1 MHSQQQDGWGHDAT
15 NPGRPGT
22 AASGVITMLGVS
34 PAARGAIALARKV
47 APTGTSV
54 LITGEPGTGKRSLAQ
69 FIHVQSRHAT
79 GEFAP
84 VNCAEA
90 PEQSLACEIF
100 GRCKE
105 AFAGAEVDTP
115 GLLETAGGGTVFL
128 EELTAMP
135 HSLQTRLLRTLESGE
150 VRRLGN
156 QHRDA
161 LLDVRF
167 ISATSCDPWEAVD
180 AGVLRKD
187 LFYRLAVVSIT
198 LPPLRDRPEDIPILA
213 KCFLADYWER
223 YRQAEGPAPQLTEA
237 SLDLLRG
244 RPWCGNVDELRNV
257 IEYLAVFA
265 EPGGCIQ
272 PDDIPLSDAMISAL
286 VTGHF
291 PAAVIEDDYHQAKDT
306 VVALFEKVYLA
317 RVVDRAHG
325 NIAKAARL
333 AGIDRATLYRLMD
346 KHGIRRVEERHVIGP
361 SGGRLREGPPDGPL
375 LVSGS

>member
-1 MHSQQQDGWGHDAT
+1 
-15 NPGRPGT
+15 
-22 AASGVITMLGVS
+22 MLGVS
-34 PAARGAIALARKV
+34 PAVRGAIALVRRV
-47 APTGTSV
+47 APTGTPV
-54 LITGEPGTGKRSLAQ
+54 LLIGEPGTGKRSLAQ
-69 FIHVQSRHAT
+69 FIHSQSRHAG
-79 GEFAP
+79 GEFAA

-90 PEQSLACEIF
+90 REQSLASEIF

-105 AFAGAEVDTP
+105 AFPGAEVDTP

-128 EELTAMP
+128 EELTSMP
-135 HSLQTRLLRTLESGE
+135 QSLQMRLLHTLESGE
-150 VRRLGN
+150 VRRLGSL
-156 QHRDA
+156 HRDA

-167 ISATSCDPWEAVD
+167 ISATSRDPWEAVD

-223 YRQAEGPAPQLTEA
+223 YRQTEGPAPQLTEA
-237 SLDLLRG
+237 SLDLLRV

-257 IEYLAVFA
+257 IEHVAVFA
-265 EPGGCIQ
+265 EPGGCVR
-272 PDDIPLSDAMISAL
+272 PEDIPLSGAPISAL
-286 VTGHF
+286 VNGSF
-291 PAAVIEDDYHQAKDT
+291 SAAVIEDDYHQAKDS
-306 VVALFEKVYLA
+306 VVALFEKVYLT

-346 KHGIRRVEERHVIGP
+346 KHGVRRDEFAQTTM
-361 SGGRLREGPPDGPL
+361 SGVQVGDGVPRAHDRSRSL
-375 LVSGS
+375 GM